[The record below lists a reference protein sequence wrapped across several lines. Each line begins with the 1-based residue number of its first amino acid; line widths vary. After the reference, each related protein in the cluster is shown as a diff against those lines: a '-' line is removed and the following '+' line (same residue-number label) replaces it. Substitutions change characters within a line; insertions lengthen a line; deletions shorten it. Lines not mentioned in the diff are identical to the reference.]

1 MKQQFRNF
9 DSVEDAYKIL
19 EDLDSP
25 PHLIQHVKL
34 VAQAA
39 EILILQFQQLNIS
52 FDPEWIRLGVAF
64 HDTGKILYPVELTER
79 GDRHEAAGEQLLLN
93 RGIDPK
99 IARCCRSHGQ
109 WNQMECSFEEL
120 AVALADCLWKGKRN
134 VELEHLTISR
144 AAQMLNQDY
153 WDVFVKLDD
162 LFEEIARNGDLRLS
176 ISLLPKYN

>member
-1 MKQQFRNF
+1 MKQQFIIF
-9 DSVEDAYKIL
+9 DSVEDAYKL
-19 EDLDSP
+19 LQDLDASS
-25 PHLIQHVKL
+25 HLIQHVKL
-34 VAQAA
+34 VAEAA
-39 EILILQFQQLNIS
+39 EILIFQFQQLNLL
-52 FDPEWIRLGVAF
+52 FDPNWIRLGVAF
-64 HDTGKILYPVELTER
+64 HDTGKILYPIELVDR
-79 GDRHEAAGEQLLLN
+79 GNRHEAAGEQLLLD

-144 AAQMLNQDY
+144 AAQRLNQDY

-162 LFEEIARNGDLRLS
+162 LFEEIASGGQLRLAR
-176 ISLLPKYN
+176 SLL